1 MINIDSLRR
10 DINLLF
16 IENEIEYRL
25 TINEQRFLK

>member
-25 TINEQRFLK
+25 TINEQRFLM